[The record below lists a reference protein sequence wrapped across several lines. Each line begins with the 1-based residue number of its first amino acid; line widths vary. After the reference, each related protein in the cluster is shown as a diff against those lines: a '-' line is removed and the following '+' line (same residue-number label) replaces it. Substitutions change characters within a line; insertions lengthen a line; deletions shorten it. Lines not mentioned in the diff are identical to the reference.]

1 MIEGTELLAPARD
14 GACGK
19 AAIDAGADA
28 VYIGAPRFGARA
40 NAGNDLS
47 EIAALVNYAHTFWA
61 RVYVTVNT
69 LLYDEEIPQA
79 VRLMWELYGIGVDAI
94 IVQDLGL
101 LECDL
106 PPVPLIAST
115 QMHNFTPE
123 RVRFLE
129 AIGFRRAILARELTL
144 DEIRAIRDATDTIE
158 LESFVHGALCV
169 SYSGQCTMS
178 YAIGGRSGNRGECAQ
193 PCRRSYDLV
202 DSQGRVLVRDRHL
215 LSLKDMNRSADLGGL
230 LDAGVMSF
238 KIEGRLKDEAYVTN
252 VVSHY
257 RRALDA
263 ELAARG
269 LQRSSSGQSEV
280 GFSPDVN
287 KTFNRGYTRYFLHG
301 RDEEQSPGSI
311 DTPKMVG
318 EHIGVVVATDAHTF
332 TLDRAPDLHNGD
344 GITFFDERDQLQ
356 GTVVNGTQLTPDGL
370 VVTPNDM
377 GGIRP
382 GKTIFRNR
390 DHAFLNKV
398 RRTTPE
404 RTLGVRFTLVETDD
418 GFELTAVDE
427 DGNAAT
433 VPLIEAKEP
442 ARKPQQAL
450 ETVHRQLEKT
460 GGTPFRCEAVAV
472 TWSRPYFLPFSTLNE
487 LRRQALDALLAA
499 RTANRPRMAA
509 PPVHSTEAQR
519 TVPYPERELSF
530 RANALNAYALA
541 FYQRHGVEEIE
552 PAAESGLDLRDR
564 VVMRTRYCIKD
575 ELGWCPQQDS
585 PSHPPNMQE
594 PLYLV
599 DEDGHRYRLRFRC
612 GEAPDACGMDIVY

>member
-14 GACGK
+14 SACGR

-28 VYIGAPRFGARA
+28 VYIGAPQFGARA

-47 EIAALVNYAHTFWA
+47 EIAELTNYAHTYWA

-79 VRLMWELYGIGVDAI
+79 VSLMWDLYGIGVDGI
-94 IVQDLGL
+94 IVQDVGL

-144 DEIRAIRDATDTIE
+144 DEIRAIREATDAIE

-202 DSQGRVLVRDRHL
+202 DSRGRVLVRDRHL
-215 LSLKDMNRSADLGGL
+215 LSLKDMKRSADLGAL
-230 LDAGVMSF
+230 LDAGVTSF

-257 RRALDA
+257 RQALDA

-269 LQRSSSGQSEV
+269 LRRSSSGRSEV
-280 GFSPDVN
+280 GFVPDVN
-287 KTFNRGYTRYFLHG
+287 KTFNRGYTCYFLHG
-301 RDEEQSPGSI
+301 RDEEPSPGSI

-318 EHIGVVVATDAHTF
+318 ELVGIVVAADARTF
-332 TLDRAPDLHNGD
+332 TLDREPDLHNGD
-344 GITFFDERDQLQ
+344 GIAFFDERDQLQ
-356 GTVVNGTQLTPDGL
+356 GTVINGTQWTPEGL

-377 GGIRP
+377 EGIRP
-382 GKTIFRNR
+382 GKTIFRNH
-390 DHAFLNKV
+390 DHAFLNTLS
-398 RRTTPE
+398 RAAPE
-404 RTLGVRFTLVETDD
+404 RTIGVRFTLTENDD
-418 GFELTAVDE
+418 GFELMAEDE
-427 DGNAAT
+427 DGVTAT
-433 VPLIEAKEP
+433 VQLAEPKEP

-460 GGTPFRCEAVAV
+460 GGTPFRCEDVAAAW
-472 TWSRPYFLPFSTLNE
+472 TQPYFLPFSTLNE
-487 LRRQALDALLAA
+487 LRRQALDALQAA
-499 RTANRPRMAA
+499 RASQRPRMAT
-509 PPVHSTEAQR
+509 PPIHSTEAQR
-519 TVPYPERELSF
+519 TAPYPERELDF
-530 RANALNAYALA
+530 HGNALNAYAEA
-541 FYQRHGVEEIE
+541 FYRRHGVKEIE
-552 PAAESGLDLRDR
+552 PAAESGLDLRGR

-575 ELGWCPQQDS
+575 ELGWCPRRAASRAPDV
-585 PSHPPNMQE
+585 QE

-612 GEAPDACGMDIVY
+612 DEAPDGCGMDIVY